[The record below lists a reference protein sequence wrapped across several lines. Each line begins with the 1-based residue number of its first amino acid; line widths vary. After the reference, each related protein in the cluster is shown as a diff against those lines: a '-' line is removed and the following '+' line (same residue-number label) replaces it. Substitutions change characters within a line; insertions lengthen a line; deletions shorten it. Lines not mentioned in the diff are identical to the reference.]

1 MNNSSNFEE
10 YLSGFP
16 KETQI
21 ALNQIR
27 TSIKNAAPLA
37 DEVISYGMP
46 AFKLNGRMLVWI
58 AAYKN
63 HIGLYPMP
71 SAIKAFKKD
80 LAPYKSGK
88 GTLRFPLDCPLPLRL
103 VAKVVKYRMNENLS
117 KLKAKGK

>member
-1 MNNSSNFEE
+1 
-10 YLSGFP
+10 
-16 KETQI
+16 
-21 ALNQIR
+21 
-27 TSIKNAAPLA
+27 
-37 DEVISYGMP
+37 MP

-63 HIGLYPMP
+63 HTGLYPMP

-80 LAPYKSGK
+80 LAPYKGGK

-103 VAKVVKYRMNENLS
+103 VAKVVKYRMSENLS

>member
-1 MNNSSNFEE
+1 MNNPSNFEE

-21 ALNQIR
+21 ALDQIR
-27 TSIKNAAPLA
+27 TSIKNIAPLA
-37 DEVISYGMP
+37 DEVISYRMP

-58 AAYKN
+58 AGYKN

-71 SAIKAFKKD
+71 SAIKAFAKE

-88 GTLRFPLDCPLPLRL
+88 GTLRFPLDRPLPLKL

-117 KLKAKGK
+117 KIKAKGK

>member
-10 YLSGFP
+10 DLSGFP

-37 DEVISYGMP
+37 NEVISYGMP

-63 HIGLYPMP
+63 HIGHYPMP
-71 SAIKAFKKD
+71 SPIKAFKKD
-80 LAPYKSGK
+80 LAQYKTGK
-88 GTLRFPLDCPLPLRL
+88 GTLRFPLDCHLPLRL